1 MYSQI
6 VYSYEETNHKRSF
19 KKIGSV
25 WQREL
30 RASAYLWS
38 ESFVIPWEG
47 TIFSSGQRSIASRVM
62 EVHVYGYM
70 HSPPGLWIKRQNYL
84 SIIIPLTFMSGAVP
98 AGEGKKKKT
107 AREEKG
113 KLKC

>member
-19 KKIGSV
+19 RKIGSV

-84 SIIIPLTFMSGAVP
+84 SIIIPLTFRG
-98 AGEGKKKKT
+98 GEKKKKQPGKK
-107 AREEKG
+107 REN
-113 KLKC
+113 